1 MGHADTTSRSSRI
14 FPRSRRSGQIIS
26 RQLCAHSKFRRLKMK
41 TRQAVLVGIITLITA
56 LPALAHHSFAAEF
69 DETKPIALKGV
80 VSKVE
85 WENPHVYFYVDVQDG
100 KGNVANWGVEST
112 SVVELIHRGW
122 SHDSLKV
129 GDHVTVEGFTAKD
142 GSRLVGA

>member
-1 MGHADTTSRSSRI
+1 MKLRRI
-14 FPRSRRSGQIIS
+14 VPI
-26 RQLCAHSKFRRLKMK
+26 
-41 TRQAVLVGIITLITA
+41 GIVA
-56 LPALAHHSFAAEF
+56 LFSAFPALAHHSFAAEF
-69 DETKPIALKGV
+69 DETKPITVRGV

-85 WENPHVYFYVDVQDG
+85 WENPHVYFYVDVKDD
-100 KGNVANWGVEST
+100 KGNVLNWGVEST

-142 GSRLVGA
+142 GSRLVGARLVTLADGRKVFTGSPGDGGPGDPNKDQ

>member
-1 MGHADTTSRSSRI
+1 MKAK
-14 FPRSRRSGQIIS
+14 QI
-26 RQLCAHSKFRRLKMK
+26 
-41 TRQAVLVGIITLITA
+41 VLVGVISLLTA
-56 LPALAHHSFAAEF
+56 FPALAHHSFAAEF

-85 WENPHVYFYVDVQDG
+85 WENPHVYFYVDVKDE

-129 GDHVTVEGFTAKD
+129 GDRVTVEGFTAKD
-142 GSRLVGA
+142 GSRLVGARLVTLADGRKVFTGSPGDGGPGDPNKDQ